1 VSALVLWR
9 CRVKSL
15 LWWLFAF
22 SAVVAFF
29 WVALYSYTSTP
40 LPL

>member
-1 VSALVLWR
+1 M
-9 CRVKSL
+9 KSL
-15 LWWLFAF
+15 FWWLFAF

-29 WVALYSYTSTP
+29 YVALYAYTSTP